1 MAPPHVPLWRA
12 RSRQSL
18 SSKHTRGHTPPCAG
32 PSQRHDARSIQQ
44 VSDHEGMAQ
53 FVTAFMRS
61 SLNESAVDYTFLAA
75 QGVATSHV
83 LTKLITPARL
93 LADHMPGVRSIDY
106 VNVD

>member
-1 MAPPHVPLWRA
+1 M
-12 RSRQSL
+12 
-18 SSKHTRGHTPPCAG
+18 
-32 PSQRHDARSIQQ
+32 
-44 VSDHEGMAQ
+44 SDHEGTAQ

-93 LADHMPGVRSIDY
+93 LADHLPGVRSIDY
-106 VNVD
+106 VNVDVESLVPPPSPHPPTHPPTHPHPAC